1 LVRYNA
7 LRCTVQKR
15 QVKMRWN
22 LQKHMMNGYDC
33 FLIALGARIKKFRV
47 DRGWTQHYVVQH
59 TDFYDSHWRKIERGK
74 TMSLQTLY
82 KIARLYEVH
91 ISDLVDGIEMDCS
104 GNDGNQP
111 HELPSQ

>member
-1 LVRYNA
+1 
-7 LRCTVQKR
+7 
-15 QVKMRWN
+15 MRWN

-82 KIARLYEVH
+82 KIAKLYGVH

-104 GNDGNQP
+104 GNEGNQP